1 MSVYEDAKKAIQDFV
16 APEIRV
22 LAERMKRLEEK
33 IDANHREVMTA
44 LNLDKRMAIIE
55 DRQQRKAEAQQ

>member
-16 APEIRV
+16 APEIRA

-55 DRQQRKAEAQQ
+55 DRQQRKETQN